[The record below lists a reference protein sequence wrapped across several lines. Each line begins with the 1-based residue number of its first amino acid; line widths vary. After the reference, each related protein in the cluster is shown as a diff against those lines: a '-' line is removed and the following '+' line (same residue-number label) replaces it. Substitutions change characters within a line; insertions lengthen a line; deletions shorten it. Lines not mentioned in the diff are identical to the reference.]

1 MQELLYK
8 YLLINHKLSIPAL
21 GNFEIGYKRAQFNES
36 TGLLFPG
43 RPSIEFNEGPAT
55 GSDKDL
61 VNFLA
66 TEMGTD
72 ESTVSKELQNYSIN
86 LLVSMV
92 EQHHI
97 DLKGIGRIKKES
109 IGNILFTPA
118 SNLLDILPPM
128 RLGEKVK
135 IGKVLKENTEIKSK
149 EIISPVPVPVSKPV
163 IPEAPK
169 PVLAPVKPL
178 AAVKP
183 IPAVAKKEAKP
194 VASAKNLKS
203 VKEPVSSPAKDR
215 SARNIAALVMEMRG
229 GVPPAPEP
237 IEEEI
242 VPQKTDAWW
251 KYAIGLVGL
260 GLVGLLIY
268 LFIH

>member
-109 IGNILFTPA
+109 NGNIQFTPA

-135 IGKVLKENTEIKSK
+135 IGKVLKENTEIKPK
-149 EIISPVPVPVSKPV
+149 ESISTVPVSKPV

-169 PVLAPVKPL
+169 PAPAPVKPL

-183 IPAVAKKEAKP
+183 IPAVAKKEVKP
-194 VASAKNLKS
+194 VAPAKNLKS
-203 VKEPVSSPAKDR
+203 SKVSFK
-215 SARNIAALVMEMRG
+215 
-229 GVPPAPEP
+229 
-237 IEEEI
+237 
-242 VPQKTDAWW
+242 
-251 KYAIGLVGL
+251 
-260 GLVGLLIY
+260 
-268 LFIH
+268 